1 MVSAEASP
9 SPLSPLP
16 FYFSPSLPF
25 SPWLRR
31 ANPGLFLMATLSPLR
46 RFGGIYMNQLWM
58 IRASFDPVICESLGP
73 VVPGIKGSV
82 KGEVSDPCDLIAS
95 L

>member
-1 MVSAEASP
+1 
-9 SPLSPLP
+9 
-16 FYFSPSLPF
+16 
-25 SPWLRR
+25 
-31 ANPGLFLMATLSPLR
+31 MATLSPLR

-58 IRASFDPVICESLGP
+58 IGASFDPVICESLGP
-73 VVPGIKGSV
+73 VIPEIKGSV

>member
-1 MVSAEASP
+1 
-9 SPLSPLP
+9 
-16 FYFSPSLPF
+16 
-25 SPWLRR
+25 
-31 ANPGLFLMATLSPLR
+31 
-46 RFGGIYMNQLWM
+46 MNQLWM